1 MCVCGGGEGEDEC
14 VRGGKWDACVL
25 VRGSK
30 CTVQECNTVYVTDM
44 MASQLPTISLTTKS
58 LTASL
63 VACLVL

>member
-1 MCVCGGGEGEDEC
+1 MCEGGGGGDEC
-14 VRGGKWDACVL
+14 VRGGKGDACVL

-30 CTVQECNTVYVTDM
+30 CIVQECNTVYVADM